1 VTLGRPPLPSPQGPQ
16 AEPFPALLHQPL
28 FGTSLPTG
36 SDRAA
41 TESEALRT
49 QPHLKQTPLP
59 PPPPP
64 SPSQPQPQ
72 PSPVGRGPS
81 SIEAGD
87 GWADDPY
94 AGAGPPPAL
103 RLAGP
108 EPTARHGSNSLLRD
122 RVPLVPVLKHKR
134 KRHPFRVLFK
144 LLLVLAVLAGA
155 AAAVWYEVLPRLEG
169 SGWADDVAPIAD
181 EVAAARALAW
191 QRPVRVKPLAPLE
204 YSGRLAKSILGINGD
219 TEPAFVG
226 EWRAMGLAEGPV
238 DLIGLGSEAVAAR
251 PAFFD
256 VETDTVYT
264 VDSLMGP
271 LRVAVLRR
279 ALTEALIAQQS
290 DAPMGVPGSS
300 AHLAARL
307 LSEADA
313 TTLAQSLPVESADI
327 DAARSQRNA
336 LVVQVGGA
344 SRYPVD
350 LIVGDAGVTA
360 LFTAATDTAGR
371 AEIAALRPQSDAALL
386 DVGRPMS
393 SLPEPVPAGG
403 GTQRGM
409 VYWYYVL
416 ASRLPTAEAWQA
428 ATAWNGDDVVVT
440 GPGPA
445 NGLVCVTAAITT
457 TDAAGGDRLMAA
469 LTQWSASAP
478 PEAATTVGRTGNR
491 IDVSSCDPGS
501 AADTITNV
509 AIPFGDTVIE
519 RALVGNL
526 DTVSDAVRVCTVNGV
541 RGFGVVALLR
551 SGDQATADMAMSNIR
566 TACAT
571 AE

>member
-1 VTLGRPPLPSPQGPQ
+1 MPPNESL
-16 AEPFPALLHQPL
+16 PALLHQPV
-28 FGTSLPTG
+28 FGTSLPVG
-36 SDRAA
+36 SDRTT
-41 TESEALRT
+41 TESNALRT
-49 QPHLKQTPLP
+49 QPHPKQTPLP

-64 SPSQPQPQ
+64 PSQ
-72 PSPVGRGPS
+72 PSPVGWGQS

-87 GWADDPY
+87 GWAGDPY
-94 AGAGPPPAL
+94 AGAGPQPAL

-122 RVPLVPVLKHKR
+122 RTPLVPVLKYKR

-144 LLLVLAVLAGA
+144 LLLVVALLAGA
-155 AAAVWYEVLPRLEG
+155 AAAVWYEVLPRLERNAE
-169 SGWADDVAPIAD
+169 WAADVAPIAN
-181 EVAAARALAW
+181 EVAAARALTWDHA
-191 QRPVRVKPLAPLE
+191 VRVIPLAPLE

-238 DLIGLGSEAVAAR
+238 DLGGIGSEAVAAR

-256 VETDTVYT
+256 AGTDVVYT
-264 VDSLMGP
+264 VESLMGP
-271 LRVAVLRR
+271 LRVAALRR
-279 ALTEALIAQQS
+279 ALTEALIAQQP
-290 DAPMGVPGSS
+290 DAPKGVAGSP

-313 TTLAQSLPVESADI
+313 TTVAQSLPVGSADV
-327 DAARSQRNA
+327 DTVRAQRNA
-336 LVVQVGGA
+336 LVVPVGGQ

-350 LIVGDAGVTA
+350 LIVGDAGVTS

-371 AEIAALRPQSDAALL
+371 ASIAALRPQSDAALL

-393 SLPEPVPAGG
+393 SLSDPVSAGG

-416 ASRLPTAEAWQA
+416 ASRLPSGEAWQA
-428 ATAWNGDDVVVT
+428 ATAWNGDDVVVK
-440 GPGPA
+440 GPVLAG
-445 NGLVCVTAAITT
+445 GLVCVTAAITT
-457 TDAAGGDRLMAA
+457 TDAVGRDRLMAA

-478 PEAATTVGRTGNR
+478 PEATTTVGLTGNR
-491 IDVSSCDPGS
+491 IDVSACDPGQG
-501 AADTITNV
+501 ADTITNQ
-509 AIPFGDTVIE
+509 AIPFGDAVIE

-526 DTVSDAVRVCTVNGV
+526 DSASDAVRTCTAGAV
-541 RGFGVVALLR
+541 RQFGLVGLVR
-551 SGDQATADMAMSNIR
+551 SGDQATAETAMGDIR
-566 TACAT
+566 NACAT

>member
-1 VTLGRPPLPSPQGPQ
+1 VTFGRPPLPTPQGPSN
-16 AEPFPALLHQPL
+16 ESFPALLHQPV
-28 FGTSLPTG
+28 FGTSLPVG

-49 QPHLKQTPLP
+49 QPHLKQTPPPP

-64 SPSQPQPQ
+64 SQ

-81 SIEAGD
+81 SIDAGD
-87 GWADDPY
+87 GWAGDPY

-108 EPTARHGSNSLLRD
+108 EPTARHGSNSLLRN
-122 RVPLVPVLKHKR
+122 RVPLVPVLKRKR

-144 LLLVLAVLAGA
+144 LVLVLALLAGA
-155 AAAVWYEVLPRLEG
+155 AAAVWYEVLPRLER
-169 SGWADDVAPIAD
+169 SAEWAADVAPIAD
-181 EVAAARALAW
+181 EVAAARALTW
-191 QRPVRVKPLAPLE
+191 DRPVRVTPLAPVE
-204 YSGRLAKSILGINGD
+204 YSGRLAQSILGIND
-219 TEPAFVG
+219 ATAPAFVG
-226 EWRAMGLAEGPV
+226 EWRAMGLAEGSA
-238 DLIGLGSEAVAAR
+238 DLTGIGSEAVAAR

-256 VETDTVYT
+256 AATDTVYT
-264 VDSLMGP
+264 VDSLAGP
-271 LRVAVLRR
+271 LRVAALRR
-279 ALTEALIAQQS
+279 ALTEALIAQQP
-290 DAPMGVPGSS
+290 DAPMGVPGSP

-307 LSEADA
+307 LREADA
-313 TTLAQSLPVESADI
+313 TTLAQSLPFESADI

-336 LVVQVGGA
+336 LVVLVGGA

-360 LFTAATDTAGR
+360 LFTDATDTAGR

-393 SLPEPVPAGG
+393 SLPETVSAGG
-403 GTQRGM
+403 GTPRGM

-445 NGLVCVTAAITT
+445 NGLVCVSAAITT
-457 TDAAGGDRLMAA
+457 TDAAGSDRLMAA

-478 PEAATTVGRTGNR
+478 LDASTTVALTGNR
-491 IDVSSCDPGS
+491 IDVSSCDPGP

-509 AIPFGDTVIE
+509 VTPFGDTVIE
-519 RALVGNL
+519 RALVGDL
-526 DTVSDAVRVCTVNGV
+526 DTVSDAVRTCTVNAV
-541 RGFGVVALLR
+541 RVYGVVALVR
-551 SGDQATADMAMSNIR
+551 SGDQATADTAMSDIR
-566 TACAT
+566 NACA
-571 AE
+571 AAG